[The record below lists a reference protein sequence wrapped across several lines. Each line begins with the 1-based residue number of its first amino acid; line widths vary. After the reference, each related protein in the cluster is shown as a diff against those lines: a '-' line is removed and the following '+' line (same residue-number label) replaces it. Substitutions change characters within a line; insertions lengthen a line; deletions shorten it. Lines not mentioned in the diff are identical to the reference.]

1 MSSSSPQRLI
11 ATRVGSLAV
20 VDEGAGTA
28 VVFWPSLFSDHRLF
42 GHVCRLLGDGW
53 RTLRIDGPGFGCS
66 DPPRGDVQAG
76 EYADAVLDVLDALGI
91 DAALVAGCS
100 WGGQIAVQAGVR
112 HPHRV
117 RGVLAMNTPLEASHG
132 GQPLEVLGTRWL
144 GATEFWGRGV
154 ARAMLSAASRRA
166 HPARVREFTRVF
178 PDFDRR
184 AAATTVRTVM
194 GRFPGLEG
202 VLPRLTV
209 PATLLFGAEDQL
221 CSLERMRLLA
231 RLAPTAML
239 EVVPACGHLAPL
251 EAPEAVVAAVE
262 ALAAR
267 ATPGKASGATR
278 RLAAAETVTTPEPRL
293 APPGAGL
300 PAVELFAARV
310 LFGLRRLTG
319 SRRSFDAHFTRER
332 ARIAALVHRCPVEAG
347 ACRVLIR
354 RVAGL
359 EDSSRFWSVWMTLD
373 HLRIVHELLTQLV
386 GELARGAAPPGA
398 ASTAAVKPS
407 PAAGPEVVAAYEASC
422 DALLAACAA
431 TPDLHTAAR
440 YPHPWFGPL
449 DAAGWHALAATHLGV
464 HRAQIERILRRS
476 ADGCRSAVGR
486 PIL

>member
-1 MSSSSPQRLI
+1 MSSSSLQRHI

-20 VDEGAGTA
+20 VDEGVGTA
-28 VVFWPSLFSDHRLF
+28 VVFWPSLFSDHRVF

-53 RTLRIDGPGFGCS
+53 RTLRIDGPGFGRS
-66 DPPRGDVQAG
+66 DPPHGDVQAG

-91 DAALVAGCS
+91 DAAFVGGCS

-117 RGVLAMNTPLEASHG
+117 RGVLAMNTPLEPSLG

-144 GATEFWGRGV
+144 GTTAFWGRGV
-154 ARAMLSAASRRA
+154 AHAMLSGASRRA
-166 HPARVREFTRVF
+166 HPERVREFARAF
-178 PDFDRR
+178 PNFDPR
-184 AAATTVRTVM
+184 AAAATVRTVM
-194 GRFPGLEG
+194 SRFPGLVA
-202 VLPRLTV
+202 VLPQLTV
-209 PATLLFGAEDQL
+209 PATLLYGADDRL
-221 CSLERMRLLA
+221 CPLERMRPLA

-239 EVVPACGHLAPL
+239 EIVPQCGHLAPL
-251 EAPEAVVAAVE
+251 EAPGAVVAALE

-267 ATPGKASGATR
+267 ATTGTAPSTWAAATH
-278 RLAAAETVTTPEPRL
+278 RLAEAGSVPPPEPRL

-300 PAVELFAARV
+300 PAVELFAARA
-310 LFGLRRLTG
+310 LFSLRRLTG
-319 SRRSFDAHFTRER
+319 SRRSFDAHFVRER
-332 ARIAALVHRCPVEAG
+332 ARIAAIIHRCPVEAG
-347 ACRVLIR
+347 ARRVLIR

-373 HLRIVHELLTQLV
+373 HLRIVHDLLAELV
-386 GELARGAAPPGA
+386 GELVRGVAPPGA

-431 TPDLHTAAR
+431 APDLRTAAR

-464 HRAQIERILRRS
+464 HRAQLERILRS
-476 ADGCRSAVGR
+476 AE
-486 PIL
+486 

>member
-1 MSSSSPQRLI
+1 MTSSSPQRRI

-20 VDEGAGTA
+20 ADEGAGTA

-53 RTLRIDGPGFGCS
+53 RTLRIDGPGFGRS

-76 EYADAVLDVLDALGI
+76 AYADAVVDVLDALGI
-91 DAALVAGCS
+91 DAAFVAGCS

-117 RGVLAMNTPLEASHG
+117 RGVLAMNAPLEASRG

-144 GATEFWGRGV
+144 GSTEFWGRGV

-166 HPARVREFTRVF
+166 HPERVLEFAGAF

-194 GRFPGLEG
+194 SRFPGLEA
-202 VLPRLTV
+202 VLPQLAV
-209 PATLLFGAEDQL
+209 PATLLFGVEDRL
-221 CSLERMRLLA
+221 CPLERMRPLA
-231 RLAPTAML
+231 RLAPTATL
-239 EVVPACGHLAPL
+239 EIVPECGHLAPL
-251 EAPEAVVAAVE
+251 EAPEAVVAALE

-267 ATPGKASGATR
+267 ATHGVTASTASGATH
-278 RLAAAETVTTPEPRL
+278 RLAAAESTPPPEPLL

-300 PAVELFAARV
+300 PAVELFAARAV
-310 LFGLRRLTG
+310 FRLRRLTG
-319 SRRSFDAHFTRER
+319 SRRSFDAHFARER
-332 ARIAALVHRCPVEAG
+332 ARIAALVGCCSAEAG
-347 ACRVLIR
+347 ARRVLIR

-373 HLRIVHELLTQLV
+373 HLRIVHELLAQLI
-386 GELARGAAPPGA
+386 GELVHGVAPPGA

-407 PAAGPEVVAAYEASC
+407 PTAGPEVVAAYEASC
-422 DALLAACAA
+422 DALMEVCAA
-431 TPDLHTAAR
+431 APDLHTAAR

-464 HRAQIERILRRS
+464 HRVQLERIL
-476 ADGCRSAVGR
+476 AG
-486 PIL
+486 L